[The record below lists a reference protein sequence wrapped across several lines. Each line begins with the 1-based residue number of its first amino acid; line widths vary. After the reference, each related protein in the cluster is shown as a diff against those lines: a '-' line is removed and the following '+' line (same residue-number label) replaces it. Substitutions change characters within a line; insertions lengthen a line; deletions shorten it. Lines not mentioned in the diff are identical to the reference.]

1 VPTTWLTP
9 ADVAAYL
16 GGDVDADDP
25 NLATVVDGIRAYLE
39 GVRSDIFGS
48 PASPIAG
55 EPIVPENLRFGGI
68 LWCAHAYQ
76 LRSGP
81 SGFAGYGDGAGD
93 AMYDLSM
100 ATNRADIWRLTG
112 VKRPVSA

>member
-1 VPTTWLTP
+1 M
-9 ADVAAYL
+9 
-16 GGDVDADDP
+16 
-25 NLATVVDGIRAYLE
+25 
-39 GVRSDIFGS
+39 FGS
-48 PASPIAG
+48 PAHPIAG
-55 EPIVPENLRFGGI
+55 EAVVSPALELGGV
-68 LWCAHAYQ
+68 LWAAHAYQ

-112 VKRPVSA
+112 VKRPVTA